1 MPPTSCFERA
11 ASEDAE
17 EETGFADD
25 MESIL
30 DEALAASIKWH
41 RLTGHYRSR
50 HESLIAFSNH
60 RYYGGDLV
68 TYPSNDT
75 KETAVSFRKV
85 KGIYQRG
92 RGSTNPD
99 EAKEVVAAGVRRLK
113 DPNLSSEEQ

>member
-1 MPPTSCFERA
+1 
-11 ASEDAE
+11 
-17 EETGFADD
+17 

-30 DEALAASIKWH
+30 DEALAASIKLH

-85 KGIYQRG
+85 NGIYQRG
-92 RGSTNPD
+92 RGRTNPD
-99 EAKEVVAAGVRRLK
+99 EAKEVVAAEVRRLQ
-113 DPNLSSEEQ
+113 DPTLSRLYVGVVTPHSEQQRLVEHLLD